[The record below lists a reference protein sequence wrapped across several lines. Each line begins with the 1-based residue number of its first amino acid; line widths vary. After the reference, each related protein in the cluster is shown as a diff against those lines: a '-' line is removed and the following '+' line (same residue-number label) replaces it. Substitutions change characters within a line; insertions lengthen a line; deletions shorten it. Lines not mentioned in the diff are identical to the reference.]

1 MKSFKTY
8 LLAGVV
14 AVAGLAAAGSAQAL
28 TFSQTLTWGPGLT
41 DYTNDARNIALFDT
55 NAGTLNSI
63 TFSASYGFNSQITV
77 TNNATDASSG
87 NVSTNSAAKFTGSTA
102 GITSALD
109 QYVNLAGTAFIGSAT
124 LSPTTFKLTSDP
136 ALYNLA
142 PGGTMLVNSNKST
155 VTYGPVVD
163 TANVTAFT
171 TNGSGLATILLST
184 LTGTNLQNTG
194 GNTSASQSTTAS
206 GSFTISYDYTLAPPP
221 STDVPE
227 PASIALLGAGLL
239 GLGLIRR
246 KA

>member
-1 MKSFKTY
+1 MKSFKTH
-8 LLAGVV
+8 LLAG
-14 AVAGLAAAGSAQAL
+14 AVALASLAAAGSAQAL

-41 DYTNDARNIALFDT
+41 DYTNDARGFALFDT
-55 NAGTLNSI
+55 NAGTLNSV
-63 TFSASYGFNSQITV
+63 TFSATYGFNSQITV

-87 NVSTNSAAKFTGSTA
+87 NVSTNSAAKFTGGSAAITA
-102 GITSALD
+102 ALD
-109 QYVNLAGTAFIGSAT
+109 QYVNLAGTAFIGSST
-124 LSPTTFKLTSDP
+124 LSPTAFKLTSDP

-142 PGGTMLVNSNKST
+142 PGGTALVNSNKST
-155 VTYGPVVD
+155 VSYGPVVD
-163 TANVTAFT
+163 TANLSAFMF
-171 TNGSGLATILLST
+171 NGSALATVLLST

-206 GSFTISYDYTLAPPP
+206 GSITISYDYTLAPPP
-221 STDVPE
+221 TTDVPE